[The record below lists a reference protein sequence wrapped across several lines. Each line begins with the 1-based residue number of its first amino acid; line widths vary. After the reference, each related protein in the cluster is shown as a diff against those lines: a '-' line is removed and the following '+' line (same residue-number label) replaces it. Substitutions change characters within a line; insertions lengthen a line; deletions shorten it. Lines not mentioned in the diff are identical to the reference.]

1 MVITP
6 AAAADGNPTKDDVVT
21 RAGSCLCCCERLP
34 PDKLGWG
41 KTCIIV
47 AEAVVVVVAV
57 AIALGVLAAPD
68 VAVDLVANTG
78 GAAATVAAGNCF
90 SGCRVN
96 VGG

>member
-6 AAAADGNPTKDDVVT
+6 AAADGNPTKEDAVT

-47 AEAVVVVVAV
+47 AEVVVEVVAV
-57 AIALGVLAAPD
+57 AFALGALATPD
-68 VAVDLVANTG
+68 VAADLVANTG
-78 GAAATVAAGNCF
+78 GAAAATVAAGNCF

-96 VGG
+96 AGG